1 MNIRLTF
8 KSILLIGL
16 IYIGINSFTY
26 LPEKPIVDEKSKSEL
41 SWISFEKAVELQQ
54 KNPKKIVLD
63 IYTDWC
69 GWCKKMD
76 KNTYTDPEVI
86 KILNEK
92 YYFVKLNAEQKEDIV
107 YKDKTFKFKQEY
119 KAHELAV
126 SLLNGKMSYPSTVFL
141 DENMSI
147 LTVVPGYLTPK
158 DLNPILKYFGEDI
171 YRTMNWEEYSNEKK

>member
-1 MNIRLTF
+1 MNSSLKLKAIT
-8 KSILLIGL
+8 LIGL
-16 IYIGINSFTY
+16 IYIGISSFSTI
-26 LPEKPIVDEKSKSEL
+26 PSGDVKDEKSKAEL
-41 SWISFEKAVELQQ
+41 NWLSFEKAVELQQ
-54 KNPKKIVLD
+54 KNPKKVVLD
-63 IYTDWC
+63 VYTDWC

-126 SLLNGKMSYPSTVFL
+126 SLLNGKMSYPITVFL

-171 YRTMNWEEYSNEKK
+171 YRTKNWEEYSNENK

>member
-1 MNIRLTF
+1 MKSSIKF
-8 KSILLIGL
+8 KVFVVIGL
-16 IYIGINSFTY
+16 LYIGISSFIYNGTGI
-26 LPEKPIVDEKSKSEL
+26 KKGDTTKAEL
-41 SWISFEKAVELQQ
+41 EWLSFEKAVEMQQ

-76 KNTYTDPEVI
+76 KNTYTDQEVI

-92 YYFVKLNAEQKEDIV
+92 YYFVKLNAEQKEDII

-171 YRTMNWEEYSNEKK
+171 YKTKNWEEYTGEKK